1 MGKDLSFNLSLT
13 SVKKAIITFLHRFHI
28 ILFVI
33 VVLGGLAVAI
43 LMLNNVVVRSATSDG
58 YTSQTNNASFDQ
70 ATIKRIEDLKTRDQA
85 GSDQLDLSK
94 GRSNPFV
101 E

>member
-1 MGKDLSFNLSLT
+1 MNGDLNLNLSLT
-13 SVKKAIITFLHRFHI
+13 SMKKMIITFLHRFHI
-28 ILFVI
+28 VLFV
-33 VVLGGLAVAI
+33 VFVLGGLAIAI
-43 LMLNNVVVRSATSDG
+43 FILNNIIIRSGTSDG

-85 GSDQLDLSK
+85 GGDQLDLSK
-94 GRSNPFV
+94 GRTNPFV

>member
-1 MGKDLSFNLSLT
+1 MGKDLNFNLSLA
-13 SVKKAIITFLHRFHI
+13 SVKKAFFAFLQRFHI
-28 ILFVI
+28 IVFVV

-43 LMLNNVVVRSATSDG
+43 LMLNNVIVRSSASDG

-94 GRSNPFV
+94 GRTNPFV